1 MKENEQLE
9 KLYNKIR
16 TIPDFPKP
24 GIQFKDFTPLLA
36 DPETLVLTSVM
47 LKKPFEGQNI
57 DIVAGL
63 ESRGFLFGP
72 RLAQDLN
79 AGFVP
84 VRKPNK
90 LPAETVT
97 EDYELEYGTDTLEM
111 HKDSISK
118 GANVIIHD
126 DLIAT
131 GGSAMACARL
141 IEKLGGN
148 IIAFSFIMEI
158 SSLKGIELLEDES
171 FTCHSLLS
179 V

>member
-1 MKENEQLE
+1 MKNEQLE

-16 TIPDFPKP
+16 TIPDFPNP

-36 DPETLVLTSVM
+36 DPGTLNLTSKM
-47 LKKPFEGQNI
+47 LKMPFESQNT

-84 VRKPNK
+84 IRKPDK
-90 LPAETVT
+90 LPAETVA
-97 EDYELEYGTDTLEM
+97 EDYELEYGTDRLEL
-111 HKDSISK
+111 HKDAFAE
-118 GANVIIHD
+118 GAKVIIHD

-131 GGSAMACARL
+131 GGTALASARL

-148 IIAFSFIMEI
+148 IVAFSFIMEVKF
-158 SSLKGIELLEDES
+158 LKGIELLEDES
-171 FTCHSLLS
+171 YTCYSLLS

>member
-1 MKENEQLE
+1 MNNEQLQ

-36 DPETLVLTSVM
+36 DPDTLALTSDM
-47 LKKPFEGQNI
+47 LKNQLNGQSI

-72 RLAQDLN
+72 GLAQDLD

-84 VRKPNK
+84 VRKPEK
-90 LPAETVT
+90 LPSETVS
-97 EDYELEYGTDTLEM
+97 EDYELEYGTDRLEI
-111 HKDSISK
+111 HKDAFPK
-118 GANVIIHD
+118 GANVVIHD

-131 GGSAMACARL
+131 GGTAMACARL

-148 IIAFSFIMEI
+148 IVAFSFIMEI
-158 SSLKGIELLEDES
+158 ESLKGLKLLEDKS
-171 FTCHSLLS
+171 YTCHSLLS

>member
-1 MKENEQLE
+1 MNQKQLT

-36 DPETLVLTSVM
+36 DTETLKLTSE
-47 LKKPFEGQNI
+47 LIAEPFKNESV
-57 DIVAGL
+57 DFVAGL

-72 RLAQDLN
+72 LLAQKLH
-79 AGFVP
+79 AGFIP

-90 LPAETVT
+90 LPAETV
-97 EDYELEYGTDTLEM
+97 EEEYELEYGTDRLEI
-111 HKDSISK
+111 HKDAISK
-118 GANVIIHD
+118 GANVVIHD

-131 GGSAMACARL
+131 GGTAMACARL

-148 IIAFSFIMEI
+148 ITAFSFIMQI
-158 SSLKGIELLEDES
+158 DSLQGFKNLQKES
-171 FTCHSLLS
+171 YSCFSLLT

>member
-1 MKENEQLE
+1 MKNDQLE
-9 KLYNKIR
+9 KLYKKIR

-36 DPETLVLTSVM
+36 DPETLQLTSD
-47 LKKPFEGQNI
+47 LLSDPFKGQNV
-57 DIVAGL
+57 DIVVGL
-63 ESRGFLFGP
+63 ESRGFIFGP
-72 RLAQDLN
+72 GLAQNLG

-84 VRKPNK
+84 VRKPDK

-97 EDYELEYGTDTLEM
+97 EEYELEYCTDRLEL
-111 HKDSISK
+111 HKDAFAD
-118 GANVIIHD
+118 GANVVIHD

-131 GGSAMACARL
+131 GGSAMASARL

-148 IIAFSFIMEI
+148 IVAFSFIMEI
-158 SSLKGIELLEDES
+158 SFLEGLKLLEDKS
-171 FTCHSLLS
+171 YTCHSLLS

>member
-1 MKENEQLE
+1 MMKNEQLE
-9 KLYNKIR
+9 TLYNHIR
-16 TIPDFPKP
+16 TIPDFPKL
-24 GIQFKDFTPLLA
+24 GIQFKDFTPLLSN
-36 DPETLVLTSVM
+36 PETLAITSQM
-47 LKKPFEGQNI
+47 LQQPFKNTKI

-72 RLAQDLN
+72 GLAQNLG

-84 VRKPNK
+84 VRKPDK
-90 LPAETVT
+90 LPAETVS
-97 EDYELEYGTDTLEM
+97 ENYELEYGTDTLEIHM
-111 HKDSISK
+111 DAISN

-131 GGSAMACARL
+131 GGTALASARL

-148 IIAFSFIMEI
+148 IVAFSFIMEI
-158 SSLKGIELLEDES
+158 SSLKGIQKLKDELY
-171 FTCHSLLS
+171 TCHSILS

>member
-1 MKENEQLE
+1 MSNKQLE
-9 KLYNKIR
+9 KLYSKIR
-16 TIPDFPKP
+16 TIPDFPKK

-36 DPETLVLTSVM
+36 DPHTLLLTSE
-47 LKKPFEGQNI
+47 LLIKPFQDQEV
-57 DIVAGL
+57 DVVAGL

-72 RLAQDLN
+72 RMAQDLG

-90 LPAETVT
+90 LPSDTVS
-97 EDYELEYGTDTLEM
+97 EDYELEYGTDTLEI
-111 HKDSISK
+111 HSDAFKK

-131 GGSAMACARL
+131 GGTAIACARL

-148 IIAFSFIMEI
+148 IIGFSFIMQI
-158 SSLKGIELLEDES
+158 DSLKGFKSLNES
-171 FTCHSLLS
+171 YPCFTLLS

>member
-1 MKENEQLE
+1 MNNEQLQ
-9 KLYNKIR
+9 KLYSKIR

-36 DPETLVLTSVM
+36 DPDTLALTSSM
-47 LKKPFEGQNI
+47 LKNQLNGESI

-72 RLAQDLN
+72 GLAQDLN

-84 VRKPNK
+84 VRKPDK
-90 LPAETVT
+90 LPSETVS
-97 EDYELEYGTDTLEM
+97 EDYELEYGTDRLEI
-111 HKDSISK
+111 HKDAFLK
-118 GANVIIHD
+118 GANVVIHD

-131 GGSAMACARL
+131 GGTAMACARL

-148 IIAFSFIMEI
+148 IVAFSFIMEI
-158 SSLKGIELLEDES
+158 KSLEGLKLLEDKS
-171 FTCHSLLS
+171 YTCHSLLT

>member
-1 MKENEQLE
+1 MNNEQLQ
-9 KLYNKIR
+9 KLYSKIR

-36 DPETLVLTSVM
+36 DPDTLALTSSM
-47 LKKPFEGQNI
+47 LKNQLNGESI

-72 RLAQDLN
+72 GLAQDLN

-84 VRKPNK
+84 VRKPDK
-90 LPAETVT
+90 LPSETVSV
-97 EDYELEYGTDTLEM
+97 DYELEYGTDRLEI
-111 HKDSISK
+111 HKDAFLK
-118 GANVIIHD
+118 GANVVIHD

-131 GGSAMACARL
+131 GGTAMACARL

-148 IIAFSFIMEI
+148 IVAFSFIMEI
-158 SSLKGIELLEDES
+158 KSLEGLKLLEDKS
-171 FTCHSLLS
+171 YTCHSLLT

>member
-1 MKENEQLE
+1 MENDPLE
-9 KLYNKIR
+9 KLYSHIR

-36 DPETLVLTSVM
+36 NPETLELTSAL
-47 LKKPFEGQNI
+47 LKKPFENQRV
-57 DIVAGL
+57 DIIAGL

-72 RLAQDLN
+72 GLAQSLD

-84 VRKPNK
+84 IRKPGK
-90 LPAETVT
+90 LPADT
-97 EDYELEYGTDTLEM
+97 ESVDYELEYGTDTLEI
-111 HKDSISK
+111 HLDAIQK
-118 GANVIIHD
+118 GANVVIHD

-131 GGSAMACARL
+131 GGTALAAARL

-148 IIAFSFIMEI
+148 IVAFSFIMEI
-158 SSLKGIELLEDES
+158 GFLKGLQLLENES
-171 FTCHSLLS
+171 YTCHSILS

>member
-1 MKENEQLE
+1 MNNEQLQ

-36 DPETLVLTSVM
+36 DPDTLALTSGM
-47 LKKPFEGQNI
+47 LKNQLNGKSI

-72 RLAQDLN
+72 GLAQDLD

-84 VRKPNK
+84 VRKPDK
-90 LPAETVT
+90 LPSETVS
-97 EDYELEYGTDTLEM
+97 EDYELEYGTDRLEI
-111 HKDSISK
+111 HKDAFLK
-118 GANVIIHD
+118 GANVVIHD

-131 GGSAMACARL
+131 GGTAMACARL

-148 IIAFSFIMEI
+148 IVAFSFIMEI
-158 SSLKGIELLEDES
+158 ESLKGLKLLEDKS
-171 FTCHSLLS
+171 YTCHSLLS